1 MHGDPEP
8 IHREYSMSSHLKTGD
23 RVSWNTPQGM
33 TTGHIVRAITTH
45 TELDGHTVAASK
57 DDVHYEVESEKSGKR
72 AVHRAEA
79 LHKTPAH

>member
-1 MHGDPEP
+1 
-8 IHREYSMSSHLKTGD
+8 MSRNLKAGE

-33 TTGHIVRAITTH
+33 TAGKIVRAITTH

-79 LHKTPAH
+79 LHKARKH

>member
-1 MHGDPEP
+1 
-8 IHREYSMSSHLKTGD
+8 MSSRHLKRGD

-33 TTGHIVRAITTH
+33 TTGRIVRAITMD

-57 DDVHYEVESEKSGKR
+57 DDVRYEVESEKSGKR

-79 LHKTPAH
+79 LHKTPER

>member
-1 MHGDPEP
+1 MQQRVHSM
-8 IHREYSMSSHLKTGD
+8 HREHSMSSHLKTGD

-79 LHKTPAH
+79 LHKTPER